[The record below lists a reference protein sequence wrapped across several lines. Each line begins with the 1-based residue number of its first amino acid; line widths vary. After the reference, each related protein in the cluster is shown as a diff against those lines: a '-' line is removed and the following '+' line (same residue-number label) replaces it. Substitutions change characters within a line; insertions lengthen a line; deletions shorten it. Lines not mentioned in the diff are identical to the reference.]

1 MPIYMDVH
9 NVPGVKSLDVAEAH
23 RLDMRIQAEHHCR
36 CLTYWLDEERGNVFC
51 LIEAPTKEAVS
62 EMHGKAH
69 GLIPNK
75 VIEVNSNL
83 VGSFL
88 GRIYDPVDAHISDQG
103 LKVFADSGFRILLL
117 TKIADP
123 VLLKYKFGEAKTQT
137 LLEQY
142 STIVRSNLQRYEG
155 REVEDKG
162 PGVVGSFSSAVKAV
176 SCALAIHKELSESL
190 PDLTDHRLALNA
202 GEPVAK
208 SEELFGETIQLAE
221 HLCHIPKKVPI
232 VISSSVEE
240 LIANDFHQERKKR
253 ILSLTPQDESLL
265 SLLFDKLNENWQN
278 PDFNVTDYCHTIGMS
293 KSQLYRK
300 TISLCGLSPVILLKE
315 FRLEKAK
322 QLMKKQRY
330 TISEITFNSGFTSPS
345 YFTKCF
351 KKKYGLLPMTYVD
364 LLH

>member
-9 NVPGVKSLDVAEAH
+9 NVPGVKAMDVAHAH
-23 RLDMRIQAEHHCR
+23 RMDTRIQDEHHCK
-36 CLTYWLDEERGNVFC
+36 CITYWLDEDRGNIFC
-51 LIEAPTKEAVS
+51 LIEAPSKEAVS
-62 EMHGKAH
+62 ELHSKAH

-88 GRIYDPVDAHISDQG
+88 GRIYDPVDAMISEEG
-103 LKVFADSGFRILLL
+103 LKVFEDSGFRILLL

-123 VLLKYKFGEAKTQT
+123 VLLKYKFGESKTQS
-137 LLEQY
+137 LLEEY
-142 STIVRSNLQRYEG
+142 SAIVRKNLQHHDG
-155 REVEDKG
+155 REVEERG
-162 PGVVGSFSSAVKAV
+162 PGFVASFSSATKAV
-176 SCALAIHKELSESL
+176 SCALAIQKELSESL
-190 PDLTDHRLALNA
+190 PDLSDYRLALNS
-202 GEPVAK
+202 GEPVEK
-208 SEELFGETIQLAE
+208 SDELFGETIQLAE
-221 HLCHIPKKVPI
+221 YLCHIAKKVPI
-232 VISSSVEE
+232 VVSSSVEE

-253 ILSLTPQDESLL
+253 ILSLTPHDESLL

-278 PDFNVTDYCHTIGMS
+278 PDFNVTDYCQSIAMS

-300 TISLCGLSPVILLKE
+300 TISLCGLSPVLLLKE

-322 QLMKKQRY
+322 QMMKKQRNN
-330 TISEITFNSGFTSPS
+330 ISEITFNSGFTSPS

-351 KKKYGLLPMTYVD
+351 KKKYGLLPMTYMD